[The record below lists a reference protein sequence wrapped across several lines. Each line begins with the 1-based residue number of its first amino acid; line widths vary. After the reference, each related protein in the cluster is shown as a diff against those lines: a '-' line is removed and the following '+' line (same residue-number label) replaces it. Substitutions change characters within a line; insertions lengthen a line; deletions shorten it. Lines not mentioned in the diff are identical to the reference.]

1 VSEARTAK
9 LVQELAN
16 GVEAD
21 LGDIV
26 AELEAVRAK
35 IEALGEAARA
45 VNGLATDCGGWAS
58 HISTLVGEIKK
69 EQQEV
74 PAKLLGRSLPKVEV
88 HTRARDVA

>member
-21 LGDIV
+21 LGEITAD
-26 AELEAVRAK
+26 LDAVRAK
-35 IEALGEAARA
+35 IEALADAAKA
-45 VNGLATDCGGWAS
+45 INGLAVSCNGWADRLQ
-58 HISTLVGEIKK
+58 TMAGEIKK
-69 EQQEV
+69 EQQEI

-88 HTRARDVA
+88 HTRARDAA